1 MLDRFNNAIIIA
13 LVLVFSAYSPG
24 LAEKRDPF
32 ISTLDWQEVDKN
44 SPVRKAELTDL
55 ALKGLLWNKVH
66 PVAIINDQIL
76 ETGDNY
82 AGWKVE
88 KIERDGVILSSK
100 DKITKIT
107 VEDTAEGAVKEEP
120 DNEKNTMK
128 PDNIKESLPQPAAEN
143 RIR

>member
-1 MLDRFNNAIIIA
+1 MFDRLNNAIIIA
-13 LVLVFSAYSPG
+13 LVLVLSASSQG
-24 LAEKRDPF
+24 RAEKRDPF

-55 ALKGLLWNKVH
+55 VLKGLLWNKVH

-100 DKITKIT
+100 DKIIKIT
-107 VEDTAEGAVKEEP
+107 VEDRAEGALKEGI
-120 DNEKNTMK
+120 DNESF
-128 PDNIKESLPQPAAEN
+128 PLPVAEN
-143 RIR
+143 LIR